1 MATPKKPTTKKT
13 AKASPKAGQKIPK
26 KRRRLGL
33 LGLVFN
39 LGLWGAFALA
49 LLLGFYSLQLPDVA
63 DVTDFTRR
71 PSVTLLSAEG
81 DTIAT
86 YGDLYGKTLTF
97 QEIPKDIILAILATE
112 DRRFFEHG
120 GLDFRGIGRAMV
132 SNLLAGGVVE
142 GGSTLTQQ
150 LAKNL
155 FLTHERTY
163 SRKLREVVIA
173 YWLERHFSKEEIL
186 TLYLN
191 RVYFGAGT
199 YGIAGAAE
207 NYYNRT
213 PAELNQREAAVLV
226 GLLKAPSR
234 LNPLIRPERAA
245 TRGDQVLLN
254 MADAGLISETDATR
268 AAALPLRFSRG
279 AVPPA
284 SRYFA
289 DWVMDQLPDY
299 IGYPDVDIIVETTLS
314 LPRQRLAEKVLT
326 TTINDVGLKSN
337 VSQAALLSLSR
348 NGAVV
353 AMVGGINYE
362 FSQFNRVTQS
372 LRQPGS
378 AFKLFVAAAALEA
391 GYTTSSEL
399 LDEAVTYGGWTPE
412 NYDGTHRGAVTLL
425 DAFRDSLNVPM
436 VQLAKEIGLGR
447 VLRTA
452 REMGIASPIRRD
464 LASALGA
471 SELSLYELTSAYAV
485 VAADGFQVR
494 PYGIVRIKTRD
505 GGETLYRSGNRLAD
519 QVLSDNTVMELR
531 EMLGAVMT
539 SGTGKA
545 AQIGLPAGG
554 KTGTSQDFKDAWFIG
569 STEQLTTGIWVGNDD
584 NAPMEKVTGGGLPAR
599 LWKGYMQGAVGVD

>member
-1 MATPKKPTTKKT
+1 MAASKKPASKKNSKPA
-13 AKASPKAGQKIPK
+13 AKVAP
-26 KRRRLGL
+26 KRRRFRLIGIFL
-33 LGLVFN
+33 TA
-39 LGLWGAFALA
+39 GLWVGFALA

-63 DVTDFTRR
+63 DVTDFSRR
-71 PSVTLLSAEG
+71 PSVTLISAEG

-173 YWLERHFSKEEIL
+173 YWLERHFSKQEIL

-207 NYYNRT
+207 NYFNRA

-234 LNPLIRPERAA
+234 LNPLVRPELAEA
-245 TRGDQVLLN
+245 RGDQVLLN
-254 MADAGLISETDATR
+254 MADAGLISEKEATR
-268 AAALPLRFSRG
+268 ASALPLRFSRG

-299 IGYPDVDIIVETTLS
+299 IGYPDVDIVVETTLS

-353 AMVGGINYE
+353 SMVGGINYE

-391 GYTTSSEL
+391 GYTPSSEL
-399 LDEAVTYGGWTPE
+399 LDEAFTYGGWTPE
-412 NYDGTHRGAVTLL
+412 NYDGKHRGVVTLL

-447 VLRTA
+447 VIRTA
-452 REMGIASPIRRD
+452 QEMGITSPIRRD
-464 LASALGA
+464 LSSALGA
-471 SELSLYELTSAYAV
+471 SELSLFELTSAYAV

-505 GGETLYRSGNRLAD
+505 GETLYRSGNRLAD
-519 QVLSDNTVMELR
+519 QVLSDNTLMELR
-531 EMLGAVMT
+531 EMLSAVMT

-599 LWKGYMQGAVGVD
+599 LWRGYMQGAVSVD